1 LIARVLCAIDIDHL
15 GNCPLSQAIAITI
28 VTHDD
33 AFECYQATLAEVS
46 TDNCERGLA
55 VCDRAIEAVGDD
67 RQLHAALLINRTDVR
82 LMMQD
87 YARTVADAATSIA
100 IERQSPVAYLNLG
113 AGLVGLRRYGEAL
126 TALEK
131 AIELGIAGRSHL
143 AYYNRAI
150 AREQL
155 GDTRSAYFDY
165 KKALEIDPNFAP
177 AKEQLSRFRVI
188 TKSN

>member
-1 LIARVLCAIDIDHL
+1 MRMLLSIILAV
-15 GNCPLSQAIAITI
+15 GPLSQALANTI
-28 VTHDD
+28 VNNDD
-33 AFECYQATLAEVS
+33 AFECYQATFAEVS
-46 TDNCERGLA
+46 TDNHERGLA
-55 VCDRAIEAVGDD
+55 ACDRAIEEVGDD
-67 RQLHAALLINRTDVR
+67 RQLHAALLVNRADIR

-87 YARTVADAATSIA
+87 YARTVVDAAASIE

-113 AGLVGLRRYGEAL
+113 AGLVGLRRYREAL

-131 AIELGIAGRSHL
+131 AIELGIADRSYL

-155 GDTRSAYFDY
+155 GDTSGAYYDY
-165 KKALEIDPNFAP
+165 KKVLELNPNFVP
-177 AKEQLSRFRVI
+177 AKDQLSRFRVI

>member
-1 LIARVLCAIDIDHL
+1 MRILLSFILIIA
-15 GNCPLSQAIAITI
+15 PLSQALAITI

-33 AFECYQATLAEVS
+33 AFDCYQATLAED
-46 TDNCERGLA
+46 TADNRERGLA
-55 VCDRAIEAVGDD
+55 ACDRAIEAVGDD
-67 RQLHAALLINRTDVR
+67 RQLHAALLINRADIR

-126 TALEK
+126 TALGK
-131 AIELGIAGRSHL
+131 AIELGIADRSHL

-155 GDTRSAYFDY
+155 GDTKGAYFDY

-177 AKEQLSRFRVI
+177 AKDQLLRFRVI